1 MARKWYAVVRGRKT
15 GIFRSY
21 PECREQVQG
30 YKGAVYKGF
39 LTEAE
44 AREYYYQNVQILNRD
59 DLPIAIMSGRYNF
72 YAIRKG
78 LSPGIYQKWEDC
90 KKNIGDPKTAEWK
103 GFVLKSDA
111 EMYMKGTDLTHKGK
125 YYAVR
130 VGDRTGVF
138 SSWTDCKDAIGNA
151 KYSVY
156 KSFPTLDDAWAWF
169 NSDDPKFDAADSDR
183 SLKKYYV
190 IREGKRPGIYT
201 TWEECKQNL
210 GKWEIAKFKGFN
222 NYEDA
227 LEYMKIQDKPI
238 KSHYKYYAVFK
249 GDQPGVYESWDECKE
264 AIGDIRNAL
273 FRGFDNKDD
282 ADQFAKNG
290 YITFQKDTDEKSNKK
305 GGKKSKKKYYAVKK
319 GREVGIFNSWDEC
332 KRLVMGF
339 PGALYKGFENID
351 DASDWM
357 GECQSKNNSQK
368 ESIVDVMDGKPYAF
382 VDGSYL
388 ETKKQ
393 YGYGG
398 FLVYGEDKHIIFGR
412 GQDPLFASMRNVGGE
427 LCGALEAVKMA
438 IALELKEIWIIYDY
452 IGIERFVTGDW
463 KPTGPATQKYANEM
477 KELQEFIDVHF
488 LKVRGHSGVDG
499 NERADYLAKV
509 AAGVLPGYDK
519 IFQETKDQ

>member
-21 PECREQVQG
+21 QECREQIQG

-39 LTEAE
+39 STEAE

-130 VGDRTGVF
+130 AGDRTGVF

-151 KYSVY
+151 KYPVY

-169 NSDDPKFDAADSDR
+169 NSDDPKFDTADSDR

-201 TWEECKQNL
+201 SWEECKQNL

-249 GDQPGVYESWDECKE
+249 GDQPGVYDSWDECKE

-282 ADQFAKNG
+282 ADQFAMNG
-290 YITFQKDTDEKSNKK
+290 YIIFQKDTDEKSNKK

-332 KRLVMGF
+332 KKQVL
-339 PGALYKGFENID
+339 GFENALFKSFD
-351 DASDWM
+351 SYEEAESYM
-357 GECQSKNNSQK
+357 NKETLK
-368 ESIVDVMDGKPYAF
+368 ESDGSEADSLTVYAF
-382 VDGSYL
+382 TDGSFNQ
-388 ETKKQ
+388 ETGFF
-393 YGYGG
+393 GYGG
-398 FLVYGEDKHIIFGR
+398 FLINGDEKYILQGKSNDEDLI
-412 GQDPLFASMRNVGGE
+412 SMRNVAGE
-427 LCGALEAVKMA
+427 LLGAQSAIQEAMNQGLPEITIFYDYLGIEMWATGEWKRNKQGTQDYYDFIQKAKETIDIHFMKVKGHANIEGNEEADRLAKEAV
-438 IALELKEIWIIYDY
+438 
-452 IGIERFVTGDW
+452 GILIED
-463 KPTGPATQKYANEM
+463 
-477 KELQEFIDVHF
+477 EF
-488 LKVRGHSGVDG
+488 
-499 NERADYLAKV
+499 NTE
-509 AAGVLPGYDK
+509 
-519 IFQETKDQ
+519 Q